1 MQPPVLIERSA
12 GVLTITLN
20 RPQARNALT
29 AAMVGALEAELAIAA
44 DQTNDRIIILCG
56 AGDHFCAGA
65 DLAESAAARADTT
78 QASLRSSNQRFGQLC
93 AQIATHPKPII
104 ACVQG
109 SLIGGGIGL
118 ACAADIVLATAET
131 RLRMSEVTLGL
142 VPAQILPVVVAR
154 AGLMHAKRLA
164 ITAQSLTAAAAQIIG
179 LIDIV
184 CENAA
189 ALQISLAQIIT
200 QLRAAAPAAIT
211 ATKSLAQDCLTLSPD
226 RYIERAADLFITAA
240 RSAEAEEGIAAFL
253 AHRPPSWSGSAA

>member
-1 MQPPVLIERSA
+1 MQPHILIARDE

-29 AAMVGALEAELAIAA
+29 AAMIGALESELTIAV
-44 DQTNDRIIILCG
+44 DQPTDRIIILRG

-65 DLAESAAARADTT
+65 DLAESAAARADHT
-78 QASLRSSNQRFGQLC
+78 QAALHAANQRFGQLC

-118 ACAADIVLATAET
+118 ACAADIVFATAET

-142 VPAQILPVVVAR
+142 VPAQILPVVIAR
-154 AGLMHAKRLA
+154 VGLMHAKRLA
-164 ITAQSLTAAAAQIIG
+164 ITAQSLTADTAQTLG
-179 LIDIV
+179 LIDTV

-189 ALQISLAQIIT
+189 ALHIALAQTIAM
-200 QLRAAAPAAIT
+200 LRTAAPSAIT
-211 ATKSLAQDCLTLSPD
+211 ATKSLAYDCLTLAPA
-226 RYIERAADLFITAA
+226 RYIERAADQFVAAA
-240 RSAEAEEGIAAFL
+240 RSPEAEEGIAAFL
-253 AHRPPSWSGSAA
+253 ARRPPRWSGSAA